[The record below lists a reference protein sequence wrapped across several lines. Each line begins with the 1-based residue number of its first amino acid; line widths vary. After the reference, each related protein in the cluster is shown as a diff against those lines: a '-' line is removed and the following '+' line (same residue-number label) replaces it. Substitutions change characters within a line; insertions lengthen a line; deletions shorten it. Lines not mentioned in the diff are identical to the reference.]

1 MQHVPYRGEGPAL
14 ADMVS
19 GQVKVMFVSLAPSIE
34 LIRAGKLRA
43 MAVTTASRSPALQDV
58 PTIGETVPG
67 YQAAGWA
74 GMAAPKGTPPDI
86 IETLNREVNAG
97 LASPDIKARYTE
109 MGYTLF
115 TGSAA
120 EFGRFMAADTAKWG
134 KVIRAAGIKVE

>member
-1 MQHVPYRGEGPAL
+1 MKPFRDIKRLVGRGWP
-14 ADMVS
+14 
-19 GQVKVMFVSLAPSIE
+19 
-34 LIRAGKLRA
+34 RR
-43 MAVTTASRSPALQDV
+43 R
-58 PTIGETVPG
+58 
-67 YQAAGWA
+67 
-74 GMAAPKGTPPDI
+74 GTPPDI

-120 EFGRFMAADTAKWG
+120 EFGRFMAADTEKWG